1 MADRIAV
8 GVIRKPHGVRG
19 EASIEPWT
27 ASPDRFS
34 ELSTV
39 TLVSPDERQTRP
51 LAIES
56 ARVHAGRALVKFEG
70 IESPDEIRD
79 LQNWTLEIP
88 EIEARKLDED
98 EYFLHDLEGLVL
110 VDDQGRERG
119 VVKEAYEGGG
129 GILLSVKG
137 PRGTFEVPFAAAIC
151 TNIDLAAKRITVNL
165 PQGLDDLDHVAD

>member
-8 GVIRKPHGVRG
+8 GVIRKPHGIRG

-27 ASPDRFS
+27 ASLDRFT
-34 ELSTV
+34 ELSAV
-39 TLVSPDERQTRP
+39 TLVSPDDKQLRP
-51 LAIES
+51 LTIES
-56 ARVHAGRALVKFEG
+56 ARVHAGRALVKFSG

-88 EIEARKLDED
+88 ESEARELEDD
-98 EYFLHDLEGLVL
+98 EYFLHDLAGLVL
-110 VDDQGRERG
+110 VDGEGRERG

-129 GILLSVKG
+129 GILLRVKG

-151 TNIDLAAKRITVNL
+151 TNIDIAAKRITVNL
-165 PQGLDDLDHVAD
+165 PEGLDDLDHVED